1 MRNGLHP
8 LFRSVLRSTTSAQT
22 LSNSQRFGNA
32 FLFQNFDSPSKFVCF
47 VFSTVCLLLL
57 LIPTQM
63 AFGLQAMSEDELS
76 EVTGQGFNFTHHEV
90 SGDQMSGCS
99 HCDSSN
105 NTWEYYRMDLDAI
118 IKIGA
123 TIDRLRLGRYDYDNN
138 GSLGNGNG
146 ANNDGQGEF
155 DVDLQDLVLG
165 YYEPTDH
172 CGAGKRTCSVRD
184 MNKPNDPLVLVNPY
198 IEFVFAP
205 DTEFGRMNPKEG
217 IDENLAAIDQGGVDQ
232 VNCELKGQNGCTA
245 SPPLTGEKVF
255 MGWRLGFKEVT
266 GPLGMQV
273 NKVSGFMQAG
283 LAAET
288 VSLFG
293 IPVTLDNVVGA
304 GKRFNHLS
312 DLSGSG
318 LLGIL
323 GNLINLQDF
332 LPLTDALY
340 GLEAKKAT
348 GLWISQTRQTMKWP
362 DQIGGAA
369 AHAEDYERQGWNFH
383 VSSPLVGGND
393 FEQGLRAHGILSIL
407 GIQIHM

>member
-1 MRNGLHP
+1 MRNG
-8 LFRSVLRSTTSAQT
+8 F
-22 LSNSQRFGNA
+22 
-32 FLFQNFDSPSKFVCF
+32 
-47 VFSTVCLLLL
+47 
-57 LIPTQM
+57 IPTLNM
-63 AFGLQAMSEDELS
+63 RFIFFNCSVAWSFWLKCIATLVCSFLASSLFALEALTEDELD
-76 EVTGQGFNFTHHEV
+76 EITGQGFNFTHHQI
-90 SGDQMSGCS
+90 SGDQMSNCT

-123 TIDRLRLGRYDYDNN
+123 TIDRVRLGRYDYDNN

-146 ANNDGQGEF
+146 VNNDGQGEW
-155 DVDLQDLVLG
+155 DVDLQNLILG

-172 CGAGKRTCSVRD
+172 CGSGKRTCSTKDTNR
-184 MNKPNDPLVLVNPY
+184 PNDPLVLVNPY

-205 DTEFGRMNPKEG
+205 DTEFGRMNAMEG
-217 IDENLAAIDQGGVDQ
+217 IDENLAGVSEDGMNQ
-232 VNCELKGQNGCTA
+232 SNCELKGQNGCTA
-245 SPPLTGEKVF
+245 APPLTGEKVF

-266 GPLGMQV
+266 GPLGLKV

-283 LAAET
+283 LAAEA

-293 IPVTLDNVVGA
+293 IPVTLDNIVGA
-304 GKRFNHLS
+304 GKRFNHLT

-318 LLGIL
+318 ILGIL

-332 LPLTDALY
+332 LPLTDAVY

-362 DQIGGAA
+362 DQIGAAA
-369 AHAEDYERQGWNFH
+369 AHADDYERQGWNFH
-383 VSSPLVGGND
+383 VSSPLVGGDD
-393 FEQGLRAHGILSIL
+393 FEQGLRAHGILSVL